1 MERKMKRQFKQ
12 GDSVGKKKKKSKKGE
27 RKDRKTS
34 LLTD

>member
-1 MERKMKRQFKQ
+1 MERKMERRFKQ
-12 GDSVGKKKKKSKKGE
+12 GDSVGKKEKSKKGE